1 MTFKDEVEVA
11 HRQLEII
18 GTKNENNDL
27 VPSQQWRDRCSHIL
41 GKTKKN
47 LSDVFLV
54 AALPEDGYQSFL
66 EMCRKYEKGLLKDQ
80 RAMAK
85 DLQEKP
91 RFKPSYIKCL
101 FGLDVSDRV
110 ALLGQVKIFLPFLG
124 VRCPLAYFFA
134 SNVFQRILNIS
145 KLVIF
150 RIY

>member
-85 DLQEKP
+85 DLQES
-91 RFKPSYIKCL
+91 RGSSHHTSNAYLASTFQI
-101 FGLDVSDRV
+101 V
-110 ALLGQVKIFLPFLG
+110 LLCW
-124 VRCPLAYFFA
+124 VRLLTKVTVWM
-134 SNVFQRILNIS
+134 N
-145 KLVIF
+145 
-150 RIY
+150 

>member
-110 ALLGQVKIFLPFLG
+110 TLLGQV
-124 VRCPLAYFFA
+124 ADQ
-134 SNVFQRILNIS
+134 SNSLDEL
-145 KLVIF
+145 KLLCKECKVLKPVQK
-150 RIY
+150 